1 MIIFLAIRYDLFK
14 RKKQSSG
21 LIHFFKSLDVLY
33 NSFEV
38 ARLKKTIVDIA
49 KELNLAPSTIS
60 KIVNNKGRISPET
73 RERVLAYVKQEGYVA
88 MSNARIL
95 SSKKSWTIGVIYSDI
110 SLVGFEHPFFS
121 RILQS
126 FKSYVEKVGYE
137 IVMIVSKLGKNELT
151 YVDWCRNKKV
161 DGVFIVM
168 GNINNPN
175 IKGVVESEYPCV
187 SADIVMPGLT
197 SIMSD
202 DHHGVRLMFDY
213 AQEKNMKNIIA
224 VSGPLTSRSFQYR
237 SETFVD
243 ELSIRGLKKEQNMIY
258 YTSGFAFEDGYEI
271 GLKIADLSVKPEII
285 FVFSDV
291 IAFGVIRALES
302 KGFNVPDDIEVIGT
316 DDIDFTQHFV
326 PALSTIK
333 QDMKAIGEKS
343 AVELLKMIED
353 NKKNGQ
359 VIHKI
364 PMSLIK
370 RQTTKQ

>member
-1 MIIFLAIRYDLFK
+1 
-14 RKKQSSG
+14 
-21 LIHFFKSLDVLY
+21 
-33 NSFEV
+33 
-38 ARLKKTIVDIA
+38 LKKTIVDIA

-121 RILQS
+121 RILQA
-126 FKSYVEKVGYE
+126 FKTYVEKVGYE
-137 IVMIVSKLGKNELT
+137 IVMIVTKLGNNEMT

-175 IKGVVESEYPCV
+175 IIGVVQSEYPCV

-197 SIMSD
+197 SIISN
-202 DHHGVRLMFDY
+202 DHQGVALMFDY
-213 AQEKNMKNIIA
+213 AKKKSLKDIIA

-237 SETFVD
+237 SEAF
-243 ELSIRGLKKEQNMIY
+243 RAFLKANNLESNSNKIY
-258 YTSGFAFEDGYEI
+258 YTKGFSFEDGYEI
-271 GLKIADLSVKPEII
+271 GKEISNLEIKPEII

-291 IAFGVIRALES
+291 IAYGVIRALEHS
-302 KGFNVPDDIEVIGT
+302 GFKIPTDIEVIGT
-316 DDIDFTQHFV
+316 DDIDFTQHFE
-326 PALSTIK
+326 PALSTIR
-333 QDMKAIGEKS
+333 QDMKEIGEKS
-343 AVELLKMIED
+343 AIELLKMIED

-359 VIHKI
+359 VIHKV
-364 PMSLIK
+364 PMTFIA
-370 RQTTKQ
+370 RDTTKK